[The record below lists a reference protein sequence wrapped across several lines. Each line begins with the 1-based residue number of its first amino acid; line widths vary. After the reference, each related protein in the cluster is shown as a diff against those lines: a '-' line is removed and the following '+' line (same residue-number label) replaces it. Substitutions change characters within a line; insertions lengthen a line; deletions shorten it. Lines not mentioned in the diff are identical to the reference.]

1 MEYGAQLEKLNK
13 WVGQRLTGCPVRDGV
28 TFHNNNEK
36 IFKILRR
43 RRGWYIEFSVP
54 VPACQGLTELTLEEA
69 KTKKLGRTRWI
80 YRGTSDENVQKLVA
94 AAIASLPQPYRIVP
108 AMTREV
114 RVVSEYTCPCHKKWE
129 KIIEDASLSKEVLF
143 PLKEAWRYLK
153 AKSYDEFIHKIGEVL
168 RISMTRILSENGI
181 EASGNLYEQID
192 LAIDRKILPQFLKVE
207 AEEISENK
215 VFERHFES
223 QDRAYPVALMLSSFT
238 SKVIKY
244 VK

>member
-13 WVGQRLTGCPVRDGV
+13 WVGQKLTGCPVRDGV

-94 AAIASLPQPYRIVP
+94 SAIANLPQPYRIVP

-129 KIIEDASLSKEVLF
+129 RIIEDATTPEVIIT
-143 PLKEAWRYLK
+143 PLKEAWKYLK
-153 AKSYDEFIHKIGEVL
+153 QKSYNEFIHQIGEVL
-168 RISMTRILSENGI
+168 RISTARMLSENGI
-181 EASGNLYEQID
+181 EASGNIYKQID
-192 LAIDRKILPQFLKVE
+192 LAIERKILPQFLKVE
-207 AEEISENK
+207 ADEISENQ
-215 VFERHFES
+215 VFERNFES
-223 QDRAYPVALMLSSFT
+223 QERAYPVALMLISFT
-238 SKVIKY
+238 SKVIKF